1 MFINHVSYTLQRT
14 KMGKYNQIMYLKSLE
29 KRKKDPKGA
38 GSAHEVLLWSSIK
51 VAALSGDTGS
61 VEEWDVRLSE

>member
-1 MFINHVSYTLQRT
+1 
-14 KMGKYNQIMYLKSLE
+14 MGKYNQITDLKNPE
-29 KRKKDPKGA
+29 MRKKDSEGTGLA
-38 GSAHEVLLWSSIK
+38 QEALLWSSIK